1 MKLAIM
7 QPYFMP
13 YIGYFQAIAAVD
25 KYILYSNLNFI
36 KEAWMNRNRLLL
48 KDGRIYQF
56 TVPLLHKSSNQM
68 IREVRID
75 NSKPWARNL
84 LLTIASNY
92 NKAPYYAET
101 YPLVEKLLNRR
112 YEYLYELNAA
122 CVMEIAEHLGI
133 RTEIEYD
140 NSRFLD
146 MEEDLSTIESLG
158 YGRFP
163 YMEKTSPIKKTA
175 RVIEMCRREG
185 ARTFINAIGGQALYD
200 KHEFA
205 EYGIDL
211 LFVKTGDIS
220 YPQHNGFQEPG
231 LSILDVMMF
240 NGREGTKE
248 LLKNYTLV

>member
-1 MKLAIM
+1 M

-13 YIGYFQAIAAVD
+13 YIGYFQAISAVD

-48 KDGRIYQF
+48 KDGMVYQF

-75 NSKPWARNL
+75 NSKPWAKNL

-92 NKAPYYAET
+92 NKAPFFAESF
-101 YPLVEKLLNRR
+101 PLVEELLNQR
-112 YEYLYELNAA
+112 YDFLYELNASCIRA
-122 CVMEIAEHLGI
+122 VADHLGI
-133 RTEIEYD
+133 ETEIECD

-146 MEEDLSTIESLG
+146 MEEDLSTIDTLG
-158 YGRFP
+158 YERFP
-163 YMEKTSPIKKTA
+163 YMEKTSPIRKTA

-185 ARTFINAIGGQALYD
+185 AQTFINAIGGQALYD
-200 KHEFA
+200 KVEFA

-211 LFVKTGDIS
+211 RFVKTDEIS
-220 YPQHNGFQEPG
+220 YPQHHGFQESN
-231 LSILDVMMF
+231 LSIMDVLMF
-240 NGREGTKE
+240 NGKEGTCE
-248 LLKNYTLV
+248 LLKKYTLV